1 MSIEELIVDLSHKP
15 FDPERNFKAAVE
27 YEKLHQ
33 TASAV
38 SFYLRT
44 IEYGEKVAP
53 AMVYASLCKLAHCFE
68 HQKDRE
74 YTVSNALLQAI
85 AYLPYRP
92 EAYFLLS
99 QFHERAQQWQEAYT
113 WAMVGLQHDDGYGFH
128 DAPDYDYFPALPI
141 DVGYKGRYSLEFQ
154 QAISAYWVGRP
165 QESKTLLI
173 RLSQMDLPE
182 DYKSVIEDNLRR
194 LSAVL

>member
-1 MSIEELIVDLSHKP
+1 MNIENLVIELSHKP
-15 FDPERNFKAAVE
+15 FDPEHNFNAAVK
-27 YEKLHQ
+27 YEQLHQ

-44 IEYGEKVAP
+44 VEYGYDKTP
-53 AMVYASLCKLAHCFE
+53 ALAYASLCKLAHCFE
-68 HQKDRE
+68 DQKDRAW
-74 YTVSNALLQAI
+74 TVSNHLLQAV

-99 QFHERAQQWQEAYT
+99 QFYERAQQWQESYT
-113 WAMVGLQHDDGYGFH
+113 WAEMGLNQPPIPG
-128 DAPDYDYFPALPI
+128 LPI
-141 DVGYKGRYSLEFQ
+141 DVGYKGQFSLEFQ
-154 QAISAYWVGRP
+154 KAVAAYWVGRP
-165 QESKTLLI
+165 QESKTMLI

-182 DYKSVIEDNLRR
+182 EYKKAVEDNLGR